1 MLVLFAYVDYFLYL
15 CRKYRLV
22 SVDVGENRLVSKKR
36 CISQLREILE
46 QVRRR

>member
-22 SVDVGENRLVSKKR
+22 SVDVGENRLVSKKDVYR
-36 CISQLREILE
+36 NCGKYWSR
-46 QVRRR
+46 